1 VSERGIAL
9 IAVARSIV
17 AGRKDVNQQGAAE
30 GGKAKNAADCDWLTL
45 CYFNK
50 LS

>member
-17 AGRKDVNQQGAAE
+17 AGRKDVNQQERPKAA
-30 GGKAKNAADCDWLTL
+30 KQ
-45 CYFNK
+45 
-50 LS
+50 